1 MIDKNKNIRILEET
15 LAICSR
21 GYYGVNGNRAEC
33 KLSKLQMPQAEVILP
48 EDDIPSLDQF
58 GRGFTTEYRCEYGDS
73 FGAARKLADDGKECI
88 LVLNFANASHPG
100 GGVRNGAV
108 AQEEDL
114 CRKSSLLFSLES
126 MQARRFYNYN
136 WKQMSNLGT
145 DAVIITPRV
154 EIIRDDD
161 NNLLEES
168 VVVAVMTCAAPDVRE
183 GIAGMSQEEYE
194 ALVYARISRMLLVA
208 ASRGYKNLVLGAWGC
223 GAFGND
229 PKTMSDLFKKAAR
242 ETDGLFETMEFAI
255 IRNEDRPQN
264 FDEFAR
270 NFKPE

>member
-1 MIDKNKNIRILEET
+1 MIDRITNIRILEET

-21 GYYGVNGNRAEC
+21 GYYGVNGKRADC

-48 EDDIPSLDQF
+48 EDEIPALDKF
-58 GRGFTTEYRCEYGDS
+58 GRSFTTEYRCEYGDS
-73 FGAARKLADDGKECI
+73 FGAARKLFDEGKEGI
-88 LVLNFANASHPG
+88 LVLNFANAGHPG
-100 GGVRNGAV
+100 GGVRNGAT

-136 WKQMSNLGT
+136 STEMSSLGT

-168 VVVAVMTCAAPDVRE
+168 VVVAVMTCAAPNVRE

-194 ALVYARISRMLLVA
+194 TMLYNRIMRMLLVA
-208 ASRGYKNLVLGAWGC
+208 ASRGYNNLVLGAWGC
-223 GAFGND
+223 GVFGND
-229 PKTMSDLFKKAAR
+229 PKLMSDLFKKAAR
-242 ETDGLFETMEFAI
+242 DTDGLFETMEFAI
-255 IRNEDRPQN
+255 IRNEYKPEN
-264 FDEFAR
+264 YDEFAR
-270 NFKPE
+270 NFKS

>member
-1 MIDKNKNIRILEET
+1 MRDRITNIQILEET

-21 GYYGVNGNRAEC
+21 GYYGVNGNRADC

-48 EDDIPSLDQF
+48 EDEIPDIGKF
-58 GRGFTTEYRCEYGDS
+58 GRNFTTEYRCEYGDS
-73 FGAARKLADDGKECI
+73 FGAARKLAGEGKEGI
-88 LVLNFANASHPG
+88 LVLNFANAGHPG
-100 GGVRNGAV
+100 GGVRNGAT

-136 WKQMSNLGT
+136 QNEMSNFGT

-161 NNLLEES
+161 NNFLEDS
-168 VVVAVMTCAAPDVRE
+168 VVVAVMTCAAPNVCG
-183 GIAGMSQEEYE
+183 GIAGLAQEEYE
-194 ALVYARISRMLLVA
+194 AILYRRIMRMLLVA
-208 ASRGYKNLVLGAWGC
+208 ASRGYNNLVLGAWGC

-229 PKTMSDLFKKAAR
+229 PKLMSDLFKKAAR

-255 IRNEDRPQN
+255 IRNDDKPEN
-264 FDEFAR
+264 YDEFSR
-270 NFKPE
+270 NFKS